1 MIKAVA
7 INGSPRKDK
16 GNTAFLL
23 TPFIQGMTEGG
34 SEVELYYTSRM
45 KIKPCSCGMLN
56 CWNSTPGECSI
67 QDDMQ
72 NLYPV
77 LKAADIL
84 ILATPVYSPLPGDMQ
99 NFLNRLVP
107 LMQPKLVR
115 REGRTRAQAREGVM
129 VKKIALVA
137 VSGWWEIE
145 NLDTV
150 LRIARELAEDISIE
164 FAGGMLRP
172 HSSYMRNNGE
182 TTKEGAAVLE
192 AAKQAGYELAT
203 EGFMHPETL
212 LTVSRPLISESAYW
226 GA

>member
-23 TPFIQGMTEGG
+23 TRFIQGMTEGG

-45 KIKPCSCGMLN
+45 KIKPCSCGKLN
-56 CWNSTPGECSI
+56 CWNNTPGECSI

-84 ILATPVYSPLPGDMQ
+84 ILATPVYVPLPGDMQ
-99 NFLNRLVP
+99 NLINRLVP

-115 REGRTRAQAREGVM
+115 RDGRTRAQARDGVKF
-129 VKKIALVA
+129 KKIALVA
-137 VSGWWEIE
+137 TSGWWEIE

-150 LRIARELAEDISIE
+150 LRIVRELAEDISIE
-164 FAGGMLRP
+164 FAGGVLRP
-172 HSSYMRNNGE
+172 HSNYLRKNGE
-182 TTKEGAAVLE
+182 ATKDGAAVLE

-203 EGFMHPETL
+203 ESAMHPETL
-212 LTVSRPLISESAYW
+212 QAVSRPLISEAVYW
-226 GA
+226 GL